1 MQNQDALH
9 ANSVTTTSEDPTSAH
24 PQPARVTASCDSAS
38 SHQKMAQAPEHP
50 DRPIEQDQAGVWH
63 IRHYDEARALLRRGD
78 TKQAGFAAEQIAR
91 MPPVMRLPILYQEGK
106 THQQQRKQ
114 IARFFTPKAVTTN
127 YRGVME
133 AVSDQLIDDLRTA
146 KQGDLSAMSL
156 TLASQVVAAVLG
168 LQQSRL
174 PGMQER
180 LVSFVKQEAD
190 IFASSTRK
198 TVQGLRGLVRSV
210 VFYLLDVQPAIRA
223 RRRTPREDLI
233 SHLLAQGYRDSE
245 VLTECVTFGTA
256 GVVTTREF
264 ICVAAWH
271 MIERPELRE
280 RFLGGT
286 EEERH
291 RLLHEILR
299 LEPVVQHIY
308 RRTLDEVPLESQGNV
323 VLIPPGQLIDVHVA
337 PVDADESVVGKEP
350 LAVCPGR
357 PLAIAGISPSVM
369 GFGDGHHRCAGEF
382 VAIQEADIFL
392 QRLLALSGLRIT
404 RAPHVSWNVI
414 STGYELRAFGVA
426 VD

>member
-1 MQNQDALH
+1 
-9 ANSVTTTSEDPTSAH
+9 
-24 PQPARVTASCDSAS
+24 
-38 SHQKMAQAPEHP
+38 
-50 DRPIEQDQAGVWH
+50 
-63 IRHYDEARALLRRGD
+63 
-78 TKQAGFAAEQIAR
+78 
-91 MPPVMRLPILYQEGK
+91 
-106 THQQQRKQ
+106 
-114 IARFFTPKAVTTN
+114 
-127 YRGVME
+127 
-133 AVSDQLIDDLRTA
+133 LRTS

-174 PGMQER
+174 PGMQKR
-180 LVSFVKQEAD
+180 LVGFVRQEAD
-190 IFASSTRK
+190 IFASSARK
-198 TVQGLRGLVRSV
+198 TIQGLRGLVRSV
-210 VFYLLDVQPAIRA
+210 IFYLLDVQPAIRV
-223 RRRTPREDLI
+223 RRSAPNEDLI
-233 SHLLAQGYRDSE
+233 SHLLTQGCRDSE

-271 MIERPELRE
+271 LIERQELRE
-280 RFLGGT
+280 RFLAGT
-286 EEERH
+286 EEDRH

-308 RRTLDEVPLESQGNV
+308 RRTLDEVQLESQGHV

-337 PVDADESVVGKEP
+337 PVDTDASVVGEEP

-357 PLAIAGISPSVM
+357 TLAIAGISPSVM

-382 VAIQEADIFL
+382 VAMQEADIFL
-392 QRLLALSGLRIT
+392 QRLLTLSGLRIT
-404 RAPHVSWNVI
+404 REPHVSWNVI

>member
-1 MQNQDALH
+1 MQNRDVLRAHQTITTPPDPSTAL
-9 ANSVTTTSEDPTSAH
+9 AH
-24 PQPARVTASCDSAS
+24 IADETAYGEVALSR
-38 SHQKMAQAPEHP
+38 QKMVQAPELP
-50 DRPIEQDQAGVWH
+50 GQPIERDQAGVWH
-63 IRHYDEARALLRRGD
+63 IRRYDEARALLRRGD
-78 TKQAGFAAEQIAR
+78 TKQAGFAAEQIER

-114 IARFFTPKAVTTN
+114 IARFFTPKAVNSN

-133 AVSDQLIDDLRTA
+133 AMSDQLIDGLRKA

-156 TLASQVVAAVLG
+156 TLASQVVATVLG

-174 PGMQER
+174 PGVNQR
-180 LVSFVKQEAD
+180 LVGFVKEERNTTALSAQ
-190 IFASSTRK
+190 K
-198 TVQGLRGLVRSV
+198 TIQGLRGLVRSL

-223 RRRTPREDLI
+223 RRHVPREDLI

-245 VLTECVTFGTA
+245 VLTECLTFGVA

-280 RFLGGT
+280 RFLAGV

-291 RLLHEILR
+291 HLLHEILR

-308 RRTLDEVPLESQGNV
+308 RRTVDEVQLESQGASV
-323 VLIPPGQLIDVHVA
+323 VIPPGELIDVHVA
-337 PVDADESVVGKEP
+337 PVDADESVVGVEP

-357 PLAIAGISPSVM
+357 TLAVAGISPSVM

-392 QRLLALSGLRIT
+392 QRLLALRGLRIT
-404 RAPHVSWNVI
+404 QEPEVSWNVV
-414 STGYELRAFGVA
+414 STGYELRAFRVA
-426 VD
+426 IA